1 MPTGLPVEAVVADVV
16 AALTGSGTAV
26 LVAPPGAGKTT
37 VVPLRLMADPVLG
50 SGRIVVLEPRRLAAR
65 AAARRMA
72 DLLGEPVGRR
82 VGYRTR
88 DERVGGRD
96 VRIEVLTEGIL
107 VRRIQA
113 DPTLAGTSVVVLDEV
128 HERNLVT
135 DLSLALLVDVRR
147 SLRPDLAVLAM
158 SATVD
163 AARVAAVLGGVD
175 GLHGD
180 PLGQNGERGGGAAPV
195 IASDGRQHAVDV
207 GWWPPGPRDR
217 DDAHVARS
225 VLRVL
230 AEEREGDVLVFLPGA
245 GEIGRVARL
254 LAGSVPAGVA
264 VHPLHGSLPAA
275 EQDRAL
281 APSPAGG
288 RRVVLATD
296 LAESSLTVD
305 GVRVVV
311 DAGLARSPRYDPATG
326 LTRLVTRPASQAS
339 ADQRAG
345 RAGRLGPGVA
355 RRLWSEAEHR
365 LRPRFA
371 DPEISVVDLA
381 GLALEL
387 AVWGSDPAAMAFP
400 DQPPAAAWSEAG
412 ALLGALGALGANG
425 RPTTVGRA
433 MADLPLH
440 PRLARMV
447 VEGHRRGQGWPAVVV
462 AAVLDERDVLGGP
475 RSDRSADLAE
485 RVALVA
491 APGRG
496 SGSGSPAVAV
506 ARRRARDI
514 ARRVGAEQSA
524 VDPATLGPLVALAHP
539 DRIAQARGGGRFRLR
554 DGGGGWLPEI
564 DPLASAPFLA
574 VADVD
579 AADGAAPRRGA
590 EQRGGADGRI
600 RLAAPLDRADVD
612 ALVGEGSTHT
622 TVVTWDRERDD
633 LRSRTEVRAGAL
645 VLSSRDGRAEPG
657 PEVTRALLEQVRVTR
672 GGVLRWTDAAQAF
685 RHRVALLRRHDPGW
699 PDLGDDVLFTDEALG
714 DWLAP
719 HLVGATGRRDL
730 EALDLLTV
738 LRSGLGHERLRV
750 LDRLAPRTVTVASGR
765 AVTVDYG
772 GDAPVIATRVQDL
785 YGTTVHPTVLDGRVP
800 LVVHLLSPA
809 GRPVQVTA
817 DLPAFWA
824 GSWREVR
831 KELAGRYPK
840 HQWPLDPS
848 TAEPGRPGGRRGR

>member
-1 MPTGLPVEAVVADVV
+1 VAELQRKYGISFRAVHLGSMIRRRVGQGTTPWSSSPSLTVDTGPVPTGLPVEAVVADVV

-163 AARVAAVLGGVD
+163 AARAAAVLGGVD

-281 APSPAGG
+281 APSPPGG

-296 LAESSLTVD
+296 IAESSLTVD

-412 ALLGALGALGANG
+412 ALLARWGARRNRRPPRWGG
-425 RPTTVGRA
+425 RCRPA
-433 MADLPLH
+433 AA

-447 VEGHRRGQGWPAVVV
+447 VEGHRQGQGWPAAVV
-462 AAVLDERDVLGGP
+462 AAVLDERDVLGGR

-506 ARRRARDI
+506 ARRRAATSPVAWGR
-514 ARRVGAEQSA
+514 QSA
-524 VDPATLGPLVALAHP
+524 VDRPPRPLVALAP
-539 DRIAQARGGGRFRLR
+539 IASPRPGAGSVPLETAVGAGSRDRPAGLRRSSRGRRGCRRRG
-554 DGGGGWLPEI
+554 
-564 DPLASAPFLA
+564 
-574 VADVD
+574 D
-579 AADGAAPRRGA
+579 ARGA
-590 EQRGGADGRI
+590 EQRRGRRPDPAGPLTAPTWARVVGGIDPHHRGDLGPRTGRPAQPH
-600 RLAAPLDRADVD
+600 RGPRRRAGAQQPRRPGRARARGDPGAARAGAGHPGWRAPLDR
-612 ALVGEGSTHT
+612 
-622 TVVTWDRERDD
+622 RR
-633 LRSRTEVRAGAL
+633 
-645 VLSSRDGRAEPG
+645 PG
-657 PEVTRALLEQVRVTR
+657 LPAP
-672 GGVLRWTDAAQAF
+672 GGPVAPPRP
-685 RHRVALLRRHDPGW
+685 RVA
-699 PDLGDDVLFTDEALG
+699 
-714 DWLAP
+714 
-719 HLVGATGRRDL
+719 
-730 EALDLLTV
+730 
-738 LRSGLGHERLRV
+738 
-750 LDRLAPRTVTVASGR
+750 
-765 AVTVDYG
+765 
-772 GDAPVIATRVQDL
+772 
-785 YGTTVHPTVLDGRVP
+785 
-800 LVVHLLSPA
+800 
-809 GRPVQVTA
+809 
-817 DLPAFWA
+817 
-824 GSWREVR
+824 
-831 KELAGRYPK
+831 
-840 HQWPLDPS
+840 
-848 TAEPGRPGGRRGR
+848 RPG